1 MPSLRNIAIDMVN
14 FTVSNVNDAISFKP
28 HLCKEVPPEQYNS
41 LKNWYIEFTGTSIR
55 KNKCRLFFLPIN
67 VSDELQQLNPVIPD
81 EVKITNPD
89 NCELTY
95 YKNRLITELD
105 FENVKR
111 VQRACIYI
119 AYAAINQLLNIET
132 DPSMILESS
141 QSNAGQAGTN
151 SSGGYP
157 SSSHSNNNNSTNNES
172 VDATESC
179 YLSLK
184 RGEVLGFRELGH
196 LINITP
202 WHFHRVFKVIT
213 GLTIREY
220 GQLCVEF
227 LKKNSTLVNPVVARV
242 EQLKEAGD
250 TYSCLDDDD
259 FMIDDTLRYECDDK
273 CIILPDYFIDL
284 TKSKESK
291 RKGNDSPPS
300 TASSNANGNG
310 HSMENDHSKNQHPT
324 SGLSRSEQ
332 RKRRSSVMIQK
343 IRNASVCS
351 FSTNPSIQ
359 SAMNNHGNG
368 NGNGNG
374 NGASSPPLPLPLQ
387 QPVEYC
393 ESLTPSPSN
402 QGLDQGLDQGQG
414 QGMQLGTYI
423 SGEGSAT
430 YLRHPSTSTI
440 GLRRKSKVSRNGS
453 VSGMENHGMVSKAK
467 HKRNVSDPLASAG
480 DDLLADK
487 INGDLSLFD
496 GQGQGQGQLQ
506 GPGQGQGQGLS
517 EAFNFPSPQ
526 VDFKFNMFD
535 EPDLGLNLDVNLNSL
550 NLSEMALNS
559 ISMNMGAGA
568 AAAAAE
574 VTHAHA
580 QALAQSQSQS
590 PSQSQTQAQAQ
601 ELGPDQGP
609 GPSHGTVTVSTS
621 EVDSRLPSDDITEMS
636 SFSMNPVDQF
646 QYIHT
651 DKHRQS
657 QALRSNNSVLH
668 LDKLSEPQSLSSTL
682 PTTPQDM
689 NTLLPV
695 QGHESLLLEFSPEEP
710 NSALSAL
717 DPLYPLY
724 PSSMLTAVPSDA
736 FASYEDFIAN

>member
-157 SSSHSNNNNSTNNES
+157 SSSHSNNNNSSANNES

-259 FMIDDTLRYECDDK
+259 FMIDDTLRYEYDDK

-359 SAMNNHGNG
+359 SVMNNHG

-387 QPVEYC
+387 QPVANAEYC

-402 QGLDQGLDQGQG
+402 QG
-414 QGMQLGTYI
+414 MQLGTYI
-423 SGEGSAT
+423 SGDGSAT

-453 VSGMENHGMVSKAK
+453 VSGMENHGMVYKAK

-496 GQGQGQGQLQ
+496 GQGQGQG
-506 GPGQGQGQGLS
+506 LS
-517 EAFNFPSPQ
+517 EAFTFPSPQ

-559 ISMNMGAGA
+559 VSMNMGA

-574 VTHAHA
+574 EA
-580 QALAQSQSQS
+580 QAQSQSQS
-590 PSQSQTQAQAQ
+590 QSQNQSQAQ

-682 PTTPQDM
+682 PTTPQDV

>member
-157 SSSHSNNNNSTNNES
+157 SSSHSNNNNSSANNES

-368 NGNGNG
+368 NGNG
-374 NGASSPPLPLPLQ
+374 ASSPPLPLPLQ
-387 QPVEYC
+387 QPVANAEYC

-402 QGLDQGLDQGQG
+402 QG
-414 QGMQLGTYI
+414 MQLGTYI
-423 SGEGSAT
+423 SGDGSAT

-453 VSGMENHGMVSKAK
+453 VSGMENHGMVYKAK
-467 HKRNVSDPLASAG
+467 HKRNVSDSLASAG

-496 GQGQGQGQLQ
+496 GQGQGQGQGQGKLQ

-517 EAFNFPSPQ
+517 EAFTFPSPQ

-535 EPDLGLNLDVNLNSL
+535 EPDLWLNLDVNLNSL

-559 ISMNMGAGA
+559 ISMNMGA

-574 VTHAHA
+574 EA
-580 QALAQSQSQS
+580 QAQSQSQS
-590 PSQSQTQAQAQ
+590 QAQ

-646 QYIHT
+646 QHIHT

-682 PTTPQDM
+682 PTTPQDV

>member
-157 SSSHSNNNNSTNNES
+157 SSSHSNNNNSSANNES

-359 SAMNNHGNG
+359 SAMNNHGD
-368 NGNGNG
+368 GNGNG

-387 QPVEYC
+387 QPVANAEYC

-402 QGLDQGLDQGQG
+402 QG
-414 QGMQLGTYI
+414 MQLGTYI
-423 SGEGSAT
+423 SGDGSAT

-453 VSGMENHGMVSKAK
+453 VSGMENNGMVHKAK
-467 HKRNVSDPLASAG
+467 HKRNVSDSLASAG

-496 GQGQGQGQLQ
+496 GQGQGQGQGQGKLQ

-517 EAFNFPSPQ
+517 EAFTFPSPQ

-535 EPDLGLNLDVNLNSL
+535 EPDLWLNLDVNLNSL

-559 ISMNMGAGA
+559 ISMNMGA

-574 VTHAHA
+574 EA
-580 QALAQSQSQS
+580 QAQSQSQS
-590 PSQSQTQAQAQ
+590 QAQ
-601 ELGPDQGP
+601 ELGPI
-609 GPSHGTVTVSTS
+609 HGTVTVSTS
-621 EVDSRLPSDDITEMS
+621 EVDLRLPSDDIKEMS

-646 QYIHT
+646 QHIHT

-682 PTTPQDM
+682 PTTPQDV

-695 QGHESLLLEFSPEEP
+695 QGHELLLLEFSPEEP
-710 NSALSAL
+710 NSALNVL

-736 FASYEDFIAN
+736 FASYVDSIAN

>member
-157 SSSHSNNNNSTNNES
+157 SSSHSNNNNSSANNES

-368 NGNGNG
+368 NGNG
-374 NGASSPPLPLPLQ
+374 ASSPPLPLPLQ
-387 QPVEYC
+387 QPVANAEYC

-402 QGLDQGLDQGQG
+402 QG
-414 QGMQLGTYI
+414 MQLGTYI
-423 SGEGSAT
+423 SGDGSAT

-453 VSGMENHGMVSKAK
+453 VSGMENHGMVYKAK
-467 HKRNVSDPLASAG
+467 HKRNVSDSLASAG

-496 GQGQGQGQLQ
+496 GQGQGQGQGQGKLQ

-517 EAFNFPSPQ
+517 EAFTFPSPQ

-535 EPDLGLNLDVNLNSL
+535 EPDLWLNLDVNLNSL

-559 ISMNMGAGA
+559 ISMNMGV

-574 VTHAHA
+574 EA
-580 QALAQSQSQS
+580 QAQSQSQS
-590 PSQSQTQAQAQ
+590 QAQ

-609 GPSHGTVTVSTS
+609 GPIHGTVTVSTS

-646 QYIHT
+646 QHIHT

-682 PTTPQDM
+682 PTTPQDV

>member
-1 MPSLRNIAIDMVN
+1 MKLLELTMPSLRNIAIDMVN

-157 SSSHSNNNNSTNNES
+157 SSSHSNNNNSSANNES

-368 NGNGNG
+368 NGNG
-374 NGASSPPLPLPLQ
+374 ASSPPLPLPLQ
-387 QPVEYC
+387 QPVANAEYC

-402 QGLDQGLDQGQG
+402 QG
-414 QGMQLGTYI
+414 MQLGTYI
-423 SGEGSAT
+423 SGDGSAT

-453 VSGMENHGMVSKAK
+453 VSGMENHGMVYKAK
-467 HKRNVSDPLASAG
+467 HKRNVSDSLASAG

-496 GQGQGQGQLQ
+496 GQGQGQGQGQGKLQ

-517 EAFNFPSPQ
+517 EAFTFPSPQ

-535 EPDLGLNLDVNLNSL
+535 EPDLWLNLDVNLNSL

-559 ISMNMGAGA
+559 ISMNMGA

-574 VTHAHA
+574 EA
-580 QALAQSQSQS
+580 QAQSQSQS
-590 PSQSQTQAQAQ
+590 QAQ

-609 GPSHGTVTVSTS
+609 GPIHGTVTVSTS

-646 QYIHT
+646 QHIHT

-682 PTTPQDM
+682 PTTPQDV

>member
-1 MPSLRNIAIDMVN
+1 MKLLELTMPSLRNIAIDMVN

-157 SSSHSNNNNSTNNES
+157 SSSHSNNNNSSANNES

-359 SAMNNHGNG
+359 SAMNNHGD
-368 NGNGNG
+368 GNGNG

-387 QPVEYC
+387 QPVANAEYC

-402 QGLDQGLDQGQG
+402 QG
-414 QGMQLGTYI
+414 MQLGTYI
-423 SGEGSAT
+423 SGDGSAT

-453 VSGMENHGMVSKAK
+453 VSGMENNGMVHKAK
-467 HKRNVSDPLASAG
+467 HKRNVSDSLASAG

-496 GQGQGQGQLQ
+496 GQGQGQGQGQGKLQ

-517 EAFNFPSPQ
+517 EAFTFPSPQ

-535 EPDLGLNLDVNLNSL
+535 EPDLWLNLDVNLNSL

-559 ISMNMGAGA
+559 ISMNMGA

-574 VTHAHA
+574 EA
-580 QALAQSQSQS
+580 QAQSQSQS
-590 PSQSQTQAQAQ
+590 QAQ
-601 ELGPDQGP
+601 ELGPI
-609 GPSHGTVTVSTS
+609 HGTVTVSTS
-621 EVDSRLPSDDITEMS
+621 EVDLRLPSDDIKEMS

-646 QYIHT
+646 QHIHT

-682 PTTPQDM
+682 PTTPQDV

-695 QGHESLLLEFSPEEP
+695 QGHELLLLEFSPEEP
-710 NSALSAL
+710 NSALNAL

-736 FASYEDFIAN
+736 FASYEDSIAN

>member
-1 MPSLRNIAIDMVN
+1 MKLLELTMPSLRNIAIDMVN

-157 SSSHSNNNNSTNNES
+157 SSSHSNNNNSSANNES

-359 SAMNNHGNG
+359 SAMNNHGD
-368 NGNGNG
+368 GNGNG

-387 QPVEYC
+387 QPVANAEYC

-402 QGLDQGLDQGQG
+402 QG
-414 QGMQLGTYI
+414 MQLGTYI
-423 SGEGSAT
+423 SGDGSAT

-453 VSGMENHGMVSKAK
+453 VSGMENNGMVHKAK
-467 HKRNVSDPLASAG
+467 HKRNVSDSLASAG

-496 GQGQGQGQLQ
+496 GQGQGQGQGQGKLQ

-517 EAFNFPSPQ
+517 EAFTFPSPQ

-535 EPDLGLNLDVNLNSL
+535 EPDLWLNLDVNLNSL

-559 ISMNMGAGA
+559 ISMNMGA

-574 VTHAHA
+574 EA
-580 QALAQSQSQS
+580 QAQSQSQS
-590 PSQSQTQAQAQ
+590 QAQ
-601 ELGPDQGP
+601 ELGPI
-609 GPSHGTVTVSTS
+609 HGTVTVSTS
-621 EVDSRLPSDDITEMS
+621 EVDLRLPSDDIKEMS

-646 QYIHT
+646 QHIHT

-682 PTTPQDM
+682 PTTPQDV

-695 QGHESLLLEFSPEEP
+695 QGHELLLLEFSPEEP
-710 NSALSAL
+710 NSALNAL

>member
-1 MPSLRNIAIDMVN
+1 MKLLELTMPSLRNIAIDMVN

-157 SSSHSNNNNSTNNES
+157 SSSHSNNNNSSANNES

-359 SAMNNHGNG
+359 SAMNNHGD
-368 NGNGNG
+368 GNGNG

-387 QPVEYC
+387 QPVANAEYC

-402 QGLDQGLDQGQG
+402 QG
-414 QGMQLGTYI
+414 MQLGTYI
-423 SGEGSAT
+423 SGDGSAT

-453 VSGMENHGMVSKAK
+453 VSGMENNGMVHKAK
-467 HKRNVSDPLASAG
+467 HKRNVSDSLASAG

-496 GQGQGQGQLQ
+496 GQGQGQGQGQGKLQ

-517 EAFNFPSPQ
+517 EAFTFPSPQ

-535 EPDLGLNLDVNLNSL
+535 EPDLWLNLDVNLNSL

-559 ISMNMGAGA
+559 ISMNMGA

-574 VTHAHA
+574 EA
-580 QALAQSQSQS
+580 QAQSQSQS
-590 PSQSQTQAQAQ
+590 QAQ
-601 ELGPDQGP
+601 ELGPI
-609 GPSHGTVTVSTS
+609 HGTVTVSTS
-621 EVDSRLPSDDITEMS
+621 EVDLRLPSDDIKEMS

-646 QYIHT
+646 QHIHT

-682 PTTPQDM
+682 PTTPQDV

-695 QGHESLLLEFSPEEP
+695 QGHELLLLEFSPEEP
-710 NSALSAL
+710 NSALNAL

-736 FASYEDFIAN
+736 FASYVDSIAN

>member
-1 MPSLRNIAIDMVN
+1 MKLLELTMPSLRNIAIDMVN

-157 SSSHSNNNNSTNNES
+157 SSSHSNNNNSSANNES

-359 SAMNNHGNG
+359 SAMNNHGD
-368 NGNGNG
+368 GNGNG

-387 QPVEYC
+387 QPVANAEYC

-402 QGLDQGLDQGQG
+402 QG
-414 QGMQLGTYI
+414 MQLGTYI
-423 SGEGSAT
+423 SGDGSAT

-453 VSGMENHGMVSKAK
+453 VSGMENNGMVHKAK
-467 HKRNVSDPLASAG
+467 HKRNVSDSLASAG

-496 GQGQGQGQLQ
+496 GQGQGQGQGQGKLQ

-517 EAFNFPSPQ
+517 EAFTFPSPQ

-535 EPDLGLNLDVNLNSL
+535 EPDLWLNLDVNLNSL

-559 ISMNMGAGA
+559 ISMNMGA

-574 VTHAHA
+574 EA
-580 QALAQSQSQS
+580 QAQSQSQS
-590 PSQSQTQAQAQ
+590 QAQ
-601 ELGPDQGP
+601 ELGPI
-609 GPSHGTVTVSTS
+609 HGTVTVSTS
-621 EVDSRLPSDDITEMS
+621 EVDLRLPSDDIKEMS

-646 QYIHT
+646 QHIHT

-682 PTTPQDM
+682 PTTPQDV

-736 FASYEDFIAN
+736 FASYVDSIAN

>member
-1 MPSLRNIAIDMVN
+1 MKLLELTMPSLRNIAIDMVN

-157 SSSHSNNNNSTNNES
+157 SSSHSNNNNSSANNES

-368 NGNGNG
+368 NGNG
-374 NGASSPPLPLPLQ
+374 ASSPPLPLPLQ
-387 QPVEYC
+387 QPVANAEYC

-402 QGLDQGLDQGQG
+402 QG
-414 QGMQLGTYI
+414 MQLGTYI
-423 SGEGSAT
+423 SGDGSAT

-453 VSGMENHGMVSKAK
+453 VSGMENHGMVYKAK
-467 HKRNVSDPLASAG
+467 HKRNVSDSLASAG

-496 GQGQGQGQLQ
+496 GQGQGQGQGQGKLQ

-517 EAFNFPSPQ
+517 EAFTFPSPQ

-559 ISMNMGAGA
+559 ISMNMGA

-574 VTHAHA
+574 EA
-580 QALAQSQSQS
+580 QAQSQSQS
-590 PSQSQTQAQAQ
+590 QAQ

-609 GPSHGTVTVSTS
+609 GPIHGTVTVSTS

-646 QYIHT
+646 QHIHT

-682 PTTPQDM
+682 PTTPQDV

>member
-1 MPSLRNIAIDMVN
+1 MKLLELTMPSLRNIAIDMVN

-157 SSSHSNNNNSTNNES
+157 SSSHSNNNNSSANNES

-359 SAMNNHGNG
+359 SAMNNHGD
-368 NGNGNG
+368 GNGNG

-387 QPVEYC
+387 QPVANAEYC

-402 QGLDQGLDQGQG
+402 QG
-414 QGMQLGTYI
+414 MQLGTYI
-423 SGEGSAT
+423 SGDGSAT

-453 VSGMENHGMVSKAK
+453 VSGMENNGMVHKAK
-467 HKRNVSDPLASAG
+467 HKRNVSDSLASAG

-496 GQGQGQGQLQ
+496 GQGQGQGQGQGKLQ

-517 EAFNFPSPQ
+517 EAFTFPSPQ

-535 EPDLGLNLDVNLNSL
+535 EPDLWLNLDVNLNSL

-559 ISMNMGAGA
+559 ISMNMGA

-574 VTHAHA
+574 EA
-580 QALAQSQSQS
+580 QAQSQSQS
-590 PSQSQTQAQAQ
+590 QAQ
-601 ELGPDQGP
+601 ELGPI
-609 GPSHGTVTVSTS
+609 HGTVTVSTS
-621 EVDSRLPSDDITEMS
+621 EVDLRLPSDDIKEMS

-646 QYIHT
+646 QHIHT

-682 PTTPQDM
+682 PTTPQDV